1 MSIININYNL
11 LSLSIASSDLFVL
24 FSMLTYQLWC
34 SCIHTPRLQS
44 RGLTGGPGG
53 SQALPHTPLRL
64 AVVAVVVAADVDF
77 VVVVVPVV
85 DDGDVDDVHDDDS
98 EESVSSP

>member
-11 LSLSIASSDLFVL
+11 LSIASSDLFVL

-34 SCIHTPRLQS
+34 SCIHTPRPQS
-44 RGLTGGPGG
+44 RGLTGDPGR

-64 AVVAVVVAADVDF
+64 AAVVV

-85 DDGDVDDVHDDDS
+85 DDDDVDDVHDDDS
-98 EESVSSP
+98 EGSVSSP

>member
-1 MSIININYNL
+1 M
-11 LSLSIASSDLFVL
+11 SLSIASSDLFVL

-34 SCIHTPRLQS
+34 SCIHTPRPQS
-44 RGLTGGPGG
+44 RGLTGDPGG

-64 AVVAVVVAADVDF
+64 AAVPVVDAVVDF
-77 VVVVVPVV
+77 VVVVVVVPVV
-85 DDGDVDDVHDDDS
+85 DDGDVGDVHDDDS

>member
-11 LSLSIASSDLFVL
+11 LSIASSDLFVL

-34 SCIHTPRLQS
+34 SCIHTPRPQS
-44 RGLTGGPGG
+44 RGLTGDPGG
-53 SQALPHTPLRL
+53 SRALPHTPLRL
-64 AVVAVVVAADVDF
+64 AAVVV

-85 DDGDVDDVHDDDS
+85 DDDDVDDVHDDDS
-98 EESVSSP
+98 EGSVSSP

>member
-11 LSLSIASSDLFVL
+11 LSIASSDLFVL

-44 RGLTGGPGG
+44 RGRTGGPGG

-64 AVVAVVVAADVDF
+64 AAVLAAVVAADVDF
-77 VVVVVPVV
+77 AVVVVPVV
-85 DDGDVDDVHDDDS
+85 DDGDVGDVRDDDS

>member
-44 RGLTGGPGG
+44 RGRTGDPGG

-64 AVVAVVVAADVDF
+64 AAVVV

-85 DDGDVDDVHDDDS
+85 DDDDVDDVHDDDS